1 MCDFQGNM
9 VQAMVLI
16 IQVTDLMAA
25 MDLMDRMLLPIA
37 GPTEV
42 LSFFFE
48 CLKLTG
54 IVDGTCLVIMKVVL
68 VHPTRFRHF
77 NFCT

>member
-16 IQVTDLMAA
+16 IQISDMDLMAA

-42 LSFFFE
+42 LSFFMFE
-48 CLKLTG
+48 TY
-54 IVDGTCLVIMKVVL
+54 
-68 VHPTRFRHF
+68 
-77 NFCT
+77 

>member
-16 IQVTDLMAA
+16 IQITDLMAA
-25 MDLMDRMLLPIA
+25 MDLMDRMLNPIA

-42 LSFFFE
+42 LSFFLMFE
-48 CLKLTG
+48 TYWNCG
-54 IVDGTCLVIMKVVL
+54 WELVWL
-68 VHPTRFRHF
+68 L
-77 NFCT
+77 

>member
-1 MCDFQGNM
+1 M
-9 VQAMVLI
+9 VQAMALI
-16 IQVTDLMAA
+16 TDLMAD

-42 LSFFFE
+42 LSFFFSFFE

-54 IVDGTCLVIMKVVL
+54 IVDGNLFGYYESSTGA
-68 VHPTRFRHF
+68 PNTF
-77 NFCT
+77 

>member
-1 MCDFQGNM
+1 M

-16 IQVTDLMAA
+16 IQFTDLMAA

-54 IVDGTCLVIMKVVL
+54 IVDGNLFGYYERSTGA
-68 VHPTRFRHF
+68 PNTF
-77 NFCT
+77 